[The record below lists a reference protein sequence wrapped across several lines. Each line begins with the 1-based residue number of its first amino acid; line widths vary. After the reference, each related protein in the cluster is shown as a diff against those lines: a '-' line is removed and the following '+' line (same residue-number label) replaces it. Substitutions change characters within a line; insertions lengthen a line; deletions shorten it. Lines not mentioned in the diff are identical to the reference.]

1 MYAIDRSHPIR
12 HDALTGLTCIS
23 RPVKILIA
31 AIAIVAAI
39 VLIYI
44 YSTFDPSADG
54 SLFPRC
60 TFKTLTGL
68 DCPGCGS
75 QRAIHALLHGHVV
88 EALRLNALFVI
99 ELPLL
104 LLLALTSLFT
114 DRFHRLRRILVSR
127 TFILILLATII
138 GFTIVR
144 NLV

>member
-1 MYAIDRSHPIR
+1 M
-12 HDALTGLTCIS
+12 
-23 RPVKILIA
+23 
-31 AIAIVAAI
+31 
-39 VLIYI
+39 
-44 YSTFDPSADG
+44 
-54 SLFPRC
+54 FPRC
-60 TFKTLTGL
+60 TVKTLTGL
-68 DCPGCGS
+68 DCPGCGA
-75 QRAIHALLHGHVV
+75 QRAIHAMLHGHIL

-138 GFTIVR
+138 VFTIVR

>member
-1 MYAIDRSHPIR
+1 MTL
-12 HDALTGLTCIS
+12 LTSIS
-23 RPVKILIA
+23 RPIKILIA
-31 AIAIVAAI
+31 AIVIVAAI
-39 VLIYI
+39 AFIYI
-44 YSTFDPSADG
+44 YTTFDPSADG

-75 QRAIHALLHGHVV
+75 QRAIHALLHGNII

-104 LLLALTSLFT
+104 ALLALTSLFT

-138 GFTIVR
+138 IFTIVR

>member
-1 MYAIDRSHPIR
+1 MYAADGSYSIR
-12 HDALTGLTCIS
+12 RDVVTLLTSIS
-23 RPVKILIA
+23 RPNKILIA
-31 AIAIVAAI
+31 AIVIVAAI
-39 VLIYI
+39 AFIYI
-44 YSTFDPSADG
+44 YTTFDPSADG

-75 QRAIHALLHGHVV
+75 QRAIHALLHGNII

-104 LLLALTSLFT
+104 ALLALTSLFT

-127 TFILILLATII
+127 TFILTLLATII
-138 GFTIVR
+138 IFTIVR